1 MPMPAVASFLSVLL
15 LTLILSRI
23 ASTALVLTGMS
34 RDAARF
40 QARSALTGTGFTTR
54 ESESVVDH
62 PVRRRIIMGLMLL
75 HYAGLAGAV
84 SSLVL
89 SFTWAQ
95 STHEALL
102 RIGTIAGGLFVLWLL
117 ARSRVVDRV
126 MVHAISWALNRWTGL
141 TAHDFVILLDLEG
154 DYTIREIRV
163 GPNSCLDGKMIRETG
178 VRDNAFLI
186 LGLRRP
192 GGQFVGAPKPDERI
206 AAGDTLILYGQADA
220 LKGLT
225 GPGCGG
231 GRRGGSRAAAAQ
243 GGRDACAWPRSGE
256 GGEAPTGR
264 GNGCISRRP
273 VAAPY
278 GYVSPSRFSV
288 CGSSVPWKR
297 RSRASR

>member
-1 MPMPAVASFLSVLL
+1 MPAVASFLCVLL
-15 LTLILSRI
+15 LTLILARI

-54 ESESVVDH
+54 EAESVVDH

-95 STHEALL
+95 STDEALL
-102 RIGTIAGGLFVLWLL
+102 RIGTIAGGLLVLWLL

-126 MVHAISWALNRWTGL
+126 MVYAIGWALNRWTDL
-141 TAHDFVILLDLEG
+141 TAHDFVSLLDLEG
-154 DYTIREIRV
+154 DYTIREIQV
-163 GPNSCLDGKMIRETG
+163 GANSCLDGRMIRETG

-192 GGQFVGAPKPDERI
+192 GGHFIGAPTPDETI
-206 AAGDTLILYGQADA
+206 AAGDTLILYGQADV
-220 LKGLT
+220 LQQLT
-225 GPGCGG
+225 GPECGAEE
-231 GRRGGSRAAAAQ
+231 RADLAPLLRKEAETPAP
-243 GGRDACAWPRSGE
+243 GRDRAKAEQE
-256 GGEAPTGR
+256 GGQAQETATR
-264 GNGCISRRP
+264 ER
-273 VAAPY
+273 VA
-278 GYVSPSRFSV
+278 
-288 CGSSVPWKR
+288 
-297 RSRASR
+297 

>member
-15 LTLILSRI
+15 LTLILARI

-34 RDAARF
+34 REAARF

-54 ESESVVDH
+54 EAESVVDH

-102 RIGTIAGGLFVLWLL
+102 RIGTIAGGLLVLWLL

-126 MVHAISWALNRWTGL
+126 MVHGISWALNRWTDL
-141 TAHDFVILLDLEG
+141 SAHDFVSLLDLEG

-163 GPNSCLDGKMIRETG
+163 GANSCLDGRMIGETG
-178 VRDNAFLI
+178 VRDNAFLDPRSAPS
-186 LGLRRP
+186 RRP
-192 GGQFVGAPKPDERI
+192 LHRGAK
-206 AAGDTLILYGQADA
+206 AGRKDRGRRHADPVR
-220 LKGLT
+220 T
-225 GPGCGG
+225 GRRAEADHRTRVRRGHGG
-231 GRRGGSRAAAAQ
+231 GPRAAAAQ
-243 GGRDACAWPRSGE
+243 RGGDARARPRSG
-256 GGEAPTGR
+256 R
-264 GNGCISRRP
+264 GDAG
-273 VAAPY
+273 
-278 GYVSPSRFSV
+278 
-288 CGSSVPWKR
+288 K
-297 RSRASR
+297 